1 MTEILC
7 RWLNDEVK
15 LSKPVDNKT
24 FSKDFSNG
32 FLIGE
37 LLARYQLQNDFDK
50 FSQNRTAESKLN
62 NFTRLEPTLR
72 LLEVDFDTNIAHS
85 IMTEQHGV
93 ATRLLYQLFIG
104 LGRKQ
109 KANLT
114 GVAMET
120 MRPAAPVKLE
130 GIESEIYKERLK
142 ILTPRQ
148 TDQNLG
154 KLQAKF
160 DDKWSKH
167 EQTMFRE
174 KMEEEE
180 RYRRLQSEESQKAV
194 EKARMARQKQTELLA
209 KLRAATVEIPKP
221 PPSKTLKAIKQ
232 RKDARRFKEAEDTRI
247 SIKDFEN
254 KLKSQQIATSGMDD
268 GSSDLA
274 YSVTTEDLEY
284 KPPPVD
290 LIQPG
295 ANDDYIGKIKRRLE
309 EDSKAREEREKRRRK
324 VLVDQLKAHDAQE
337 EAHREEMLVNRLMRQ
352 SQQERRIAVQLLQ
365 ARHEKDII
373 RKNRIFLEKQYD
385 ARRVKDFEDALN
397 KEKELAQLA
406 KLEYIEQTKAEQELH
421 DRIAAERA
429 EQRYRKHY
437 DMCMEVTLQIVD
449 YATKFGEYR
458 ELTEKLVPPKL
469 FREWTQLF
477 IEGHPLYEERD
488 PTAEGSEPTPEQII
502 EMEKQKLLNDGD
514 FKEYK
519 EMIGEWV
526 PPDGSEINNEKNNNV
541 VGHIIQRIFNI
552 VSPPKP
558 PPPPPEFPPF
568 PVRACAVGKLFGG
581 KSSALRLLAE
591 RNRLAVLSPDQLVT
605 EAVEA
610 FKNGEVLEDVTPP
623 VSDDVFEE
631 VQAGTEVT
639 PATQVSDKP
648 EGEVPAQE
656 SSVPG
661 ITPQP
666 SVTTVVE
673 PATPE
678 AMEKK
683 AASAKPDGED
693 QANKSEGDKPPL
705 SGSATPL
712 GESGG
717 LSPRSSVRKS
727 SSKKSDTSHPEPTT
741 RAKLGSKAI
750 KSLRRGKSVDDQILV
765 DIVIDAIRRLPEG
778 TGWILDGFPM
788 TLQQAKLLEKALT
801 GSEPAASG
809 KVSAT
814 NRKLSKK
821 SSLAL
826 DPNPGKEPPAPPPGI
841 DVVILFDIPDDVA
854 LKRAAGRSYAPQADQ
869 QYQQEFNP
877 PPEGSQTGL
886 GKTEKV
892 IPVEDPAHDQEQ
904 VQHRITGF
912 HDAWSKLDKLF
923 TKMGVLSRVDADM
936 DQSEVVNEVER
947 VLQHTLD
954 KLQGKDIKPPEIV
967 EDKSTDIPPLEIP
980 QEMKDGPS
988 QPPSKQGSRAGSARP
1003 SSSKK
1008 DARSRSVTVGVVTV
1022 ISPGISN
1029 TPASPKGRKSPKG
1042 SARDRSGSPSKKK
1055 DKLEA
1060 RESKSRDRSR
1070 SGSAKRGGSGK
1081 KGKKTPVPEP
1091 EPEPDEEPTGPP
1103 PPQPGSDEWEYVSEP
1118 ITDEVAQ
1125 ILSPHWETVEGTY
1138 VGASKVIFHKL
1149 REERESIIRY
1159 LYSVR
1164 EDYKKYLK
1172 RPDGKQ
1178 EFLSHWQE
1186 DYNNIPE
1193 DMREDEDTRAELHQR
1208 VDDLKERLW
1217 DICDTRKE
1225 EAETERSNVMHEGWL
1240 EDHLGTLTNHYIT
1253 LMQVEVDRFQDTSRL
1268 LKDYYRAMEGQIPDE
1283 LQEEYV
1289 RIPLVELLPTERP
1302 GSQAKSVASD
1312 TGTQP
1317 PASPESKAGRG
1328 KKGKEDKGDDSA
1340 GEDDDRPRIPLV
1352 PRRPRSADLQSGQ
1365 AKAAKGKGGKKEDK
1379 IESPSPPLDPDER
1392 LIFDAYAHGIHAANG
1407 LISSEQA
1414 AREAEEEA
1422 ERLAQEERERE
1433 KERKAKEAQ
1442 TKTKKKSGKK
1452 GKGAAPEPEP
1462 EPEPVEEESPEDL
1475 RMKEVKQKMRVEY
1488 FGALHE
1494 EEARLK
1500 NRFELIKLKA
1510 MQMLQSL
1517 KAKSEG
1523 TYRDMEDWLGAR
1535 FLREMAAID
1544 HLTDIVRDAIEHR
1557 EKVQQEL
1564 VLYQEDFQIDEE
1576 RKVFRT
1582 PSPPPRPDPVEQPQ
1596 PDVYTIIQLKNLFN
1610 QFIKVAP
1617 SGLIS
1622 NKAFMDLF
1630 QDLTALMHGEELLPD
1645 VWMGITLHQ
1654 LHEMTVMLAPDSEY
1668 IDWRKFLL
1676 AAAQPWPTP
1685 SQTELLETLDRFK
1698 AVSGDSTS
1706 ITKQQYLQVELWFK
1720 GMSRPPSP
1728 ENPSEPK
1735 PYDRLGNL
1743 RDTFFDFFADY
1754 STSPPTLD
1762 YVSMLMYFA
1771 VVPDAEDGF
1780 LRALSVACGTH
1791 MPRFPKKSPEGLPD
1805 TKMTEQL
1812 TQALSALASDSQEA
1826 VPPAD
1831 GNIQAAGI
1839 PEGAVDAVVS
1849 LEALL
1854 KVLYHGVSTIG
1865 DSHRFSVTADPK
1877 NPFSRERLETMFEE
1891 LEGGETQTL
1900 PLKVL
1905 VEHPIMQDCLH
1916 MTLRYKQPDLKAIFA
1931 MSTADIDT
1939 SSMRT
1944 SAD

>member
-24 FSKDFSNG
+24 FAKDFSNG

-85 IMTEQHGV
+85 IMTEQYGV

-160 DDKWSKH
+160 DDKWTKH

-221 PPSKTLKAIKQ
+221 PPSKTLRAIKQ
-232 RKDARRFKEAEDTRI
+232 RKDARRMKEAEDTRVM
-247 SIKDFEN
+247 IKDFEN

-274 YSVTTEDLEY
+274 FSVTTEDLEY

-429 EQRYRKHY
+429 EQRYRRHY

-458 ELTEKLVPPKL
+458 ELTESELVPPKL

-477 IEGHPLYEERD
+477 IEGHPLYEEKD
-488 PTAEGSEPTPEQII
+488 TAEGSEPTPEQII

-519 EMIGEWV
+519 DMIGEWE
-526 PPDGSEINNEKNNNV
+526 PPEGSEINNEKNNNV
-541 VGHIIQRIFNI
+541 VGHIVQRIFNI

-581 KSSALRLLAE
+581 KSSALRILAE
-591 RNRLAVLSPDQLVT
+591 SHRLAVLSPDQLVN

-610 FKNGEVLEDVTPP
+610 FKNGEVLEEVTPSM
-623 VSDDVFEE
+623 SDEVFEE
-631 VQAGTEVT
+631 VQAATEIT
-639 PATQVSDKP
+639 PATQLSDKP
-648 EGEVPAQE
+648 EGEAPTQE

-678 AMEKK
+678 ATEK
-683 AASAKPDGED
+683 AASARQDGED
-693 QANKSEGDKPPL
+693 QDKSDGAQPPL

-727 SSKKSDTSHPEPTT
+727 SARKSDTSHPEPTN

-750 KSLRRGKSVDDQILV
+750 KSLRKGKSVDDQVLV

-778 TGWILDGFPM
+778 TGWVLDGFPL

-809 KVSAT
+809 SKVSAT
-814 NRKLSKK
+814 NRKISKK

-826 DPNPGKEPPAPPPGI
+826 DPNPGKEPPTPPPGI

-912 HDAWSKLDKLF
+912 HDAWSKLEKLF
-923 TKMGVLSRVDADM
+923 TKMGILSRVDADM
-936 DQSEVVNEVER
+936 DQAEVVNEVER

-954 KLQGKDIKPPEIV
+954 KLQNKDKPPEIV
-967 EDKSTDIPPLEIP
+967 EDKPADIPPLEVP
-980 QEMKDGPS
+980 PEMKDGPS

-1008 DARSRSVTVGVVTV
+1008 DARSRS
-1022 ISPGISN
+1022 
-1029 TPASPKGRKSPKG
+1029 ASPKGRKSPKG

-1103 PPQPGSDEWEYVSEP
+1103 PPQPGSEEWEYVNEP

-1159 LYSVR
+1159 LYAVR

-1253 LMQVEVDRFQDTSRL
+1253 LMQVEVDRFQDTARL
-1268 LKDYYRAMEGQIPDE
+1268 LKDYYRGMEGHIPDE

-1317 PASPESKAGRG
+1317 PASPESKAGKGG

-1340 GEDDDRPRIPLV
+1340 GEDDDRPKIPLV

-1392 LIFDAYAHGIHAANG
+1392 LIFDAYAHGIHAVNG

-1462 EPEPVEEESPEDL
+1462 EPEPVEEESPEDI
-1475 RMKEVKQKMRVEY
+1475 RMKEVKQKMRVEF

-1517 KAKSEG
+1517 KAKSED

-1544 HLTDIVRDAIEHR
+1544 HMTDIVRDAIEHR

-1564 VLYQEDFQIDEE
+1564 VLYQSSGMSQEDFQIDEE
-1576 RKVFRT
+1576 RK
-1582 PSPPPRPDPVEQPQ
+1582 
-1596 PDVYTIIQLKNLFN
+1596 
-1610 QFIKVAP
+1610 FIKVAP

-1685 SQTELLETLDRFK
+1685 SQTELLETLDRFR
-1698 AVSGDSTS
+1698 AVAGGSNF
-1706 ITKQQYLQVELWFK
+1706 ITKQQYLQVDLWFK

-1754 STSPPTLD
+1754 RTSPPTLD
-1762 YVSMLMYFA
+1762 FVSMLMYFA

-1791 MPRFPKKSPEGLPD
+1791 MPRFPKKAPEGLPD
-1805 TKMTEQL
+1805 AKMTEQL
-1812 TQALSALASDSQEA
+1812 TQALSALASDRQEA
-1826 VPPAD
+1826 DPTVD
-1831 GNIQAAGI
+1831 GGMQAAGI
-1839 PEGAVDAVVS
+1839 PESAADAVVS
-1849 LEALL
+1849 LDALL

-1865 DSHRFSVTADPK
+1865 DSHRFS
-1877 NPFSRERLETMFEE
+1877 ERLETMFEE

-1931 MSTADIDT
+1931 MSNVDLET